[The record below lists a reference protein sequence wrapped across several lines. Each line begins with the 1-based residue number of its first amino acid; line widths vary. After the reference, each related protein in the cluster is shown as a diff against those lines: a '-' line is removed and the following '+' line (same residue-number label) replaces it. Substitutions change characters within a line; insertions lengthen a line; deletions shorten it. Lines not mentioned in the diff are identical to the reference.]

1 MFVHMILV
9 HMVEMTIV
17 KIIHM
22 AIVANRRVPAVRAM
36 AMGVVRMVL
45 LSASVHRY
53 APSQRVVLPWARDIV
68 AKGKDTKGAHG

>member
-22 AIVANRRVPAVRAM
+22 ANVANRRVPAVRAM

-53 APSQRVVLPWARDIV
+53 APS
-68 AKGKDTKGAHG
+68 